1 MVIQTLSC
9 VPSGR
14 GQERVAT
21 HGNVTGI
28 GVQNKLVGALVTD
41 QVPKFWSDALQNLI
55 NNTKSISR
63 N

>member
-1 MVIQTLSC
+1 MSC

-28 GVQNKLVGALVTD
+28 SVHNNQVGALVTD
-41 QVPKFWSDALQNLI
+41 QVPRFWSDALQNLI
-55 NNTKSISR
+55 NNTKSIFR